1 MARQAL
7 ILVAVVVIFGV
18 ILPWYKGLTL
28 LQPLILLAYALMALL
43 FVAPAASEFWAVVE
57 KPVSARS
64 ILTRILA
71 IVGYGWGIALAML
84 ITAVVTLNVLYRGPR
99 LLIPPEPFLASVV
112 LLSLT
117 ASTAVAAICSLLAKR
132 FSAATAK
139 ATIRAFFL
147 LALFG
152 LAFGSRILPES
163 WQIALADHATRRA
176 ITSLAWQGSIACAVL
191 ATIGM
196 VVLVRG
202 SSASADVAAS

>member
-7 ILVAVVVIFGV
+7 ILVAVVLIFGV

-43 FVAPAASEFWAVVE
+43 FVAPAASEFWAVLE
-57 KPVSARS
+57 KPASARS
-64 ILTRILA
+64 IVTRILA

-84 ITAVVTLNVLYRGPR
+84 VTAIVTLNVIYRGPR
-99 LLIPPEPFLASVV
+99 WLIPPEPFLASLVS
-112 LLSLT
+112 LSLT
-117 ASTAVAAICSLLAKR
+117 ASAAVAVICALLAR
-132 FSAATAK
+132 QFSAVTAK
-139 ATIRAFFL
+139 AIVRAFFL

-176 ITSLAWQGSIACAVL
+176 ITTLAWQGSIACAVL

-196 VVLVRG
+196 VGLLRG
-202 SSASADVAAS
+202 SAARADVAAS